1 MAYSKL
7 CKRVIESPNHS
18 GKRTSKINI
27 ITPHIIVGLATM
39 QTLGDIFKKPSRQA
53 SSNYGV
59 CVDGIVGIVDECNR
73 SWCSSSNWNDQQ
85 AITIEVACENFYPYK
100 VPQECFED
108 LVDLCVDI
116 CRRNGFKR
124 METTSSKDDLIN
136 KLNTKSDDTVL
147 LSRHNYFANKDCPGK
162 DLSSRFEELAN
173 LVNEQLKESIES
185 NSEEVN
191 KMYRVQIGAYTVKQ
205 NAINMKQKLI
215 DAGFD
220 AYIKEEDISSSP
232 AVKVPVSEPVIQT
245 KKSNE
250 EIAREVIRGSWG
262 NGEVRKQRLEAA
274 GYNYSVIQS
283 LVNKMI

>member
-1 MAYSKL
+1 MSYSKL
-7 CKRVIESPNHS
+7 CKRVIESPNNS
-18 GKRTSKINI
+18 GKRTNKVNI

-39 QTLGDIFKKPSRQA
+39 QTLGDIFKNPNRKA

-100 VPQECFED
+100 VPQDCFED
-108 LVDLCVDI
+108 LIDLCVDI

-124 METTSSKDDLIN
+124 IETTSNKDDLIN
-136 KLNTKSDDTVL
+136 KLSTKSDDTVL
-147 LSRHNYFANKDCPGK
+147 LSMHNYFANVECPGK
-162 DLSSRFEELAN
+162 DLSSRFEELAK
-173 LVNEQLKESIES
+173 LVNEQLKESDE
-185 NSEEVN
+185 NDSEEVN
-191 KMYRVQIGAYTVKQ
+191 KMFRVQIGAYTVKQ

-220 AYIKEEDISSSP
+220 AYIKEEEVTSSP
-232 AVKVPVSEPVIQT
+232 VVKVPVNQPVVNT

-250 EIAREVIRGSWG
+250 EIAKEVLQGKWG
-262 NGEVRKQRLEAA
+262 NGEVRKQRLKVA
-274 GYNYSVIQS
+274 GYDYSVIQS
-283 LVNKMI
+283 LVNKLV